1 MGGHRAGPG
10 GLRRWAAVCA
20 AAGTVWLM
28 GRTADLGALRSRL
41 LGSPELV
48 TAALE
53 LELGSGDAFGG
64 WAELVVDQVPAL
76 SGEKEAVLAWQR
88 EQAART
94 EQSASGS
101 ETFDERQ
108 ELTAE
113 TSAEEAPASSEKPE
127 RESGKK
133 AKQKKEEKSKANKE
147 VGPGDIQV
155 QNETS
160 RQKTRI
166 QKYWNRPLE
175 LKLAPASEGP
185 QILILHTHA
194 TEAYTMA
201 DGDNYEESDPE
212 RTTDEHYNVIRV
224 GEEMKKTF
232 EDMGLSV
239 VHDKTT
245 YDYPGYSGSYARSL
259 AGAQAYLD
267 QYPTIQVIL
276 DVHRDAILDRKG
288 RSVPKSVTIDGE
300 ETAQVMLV
308 VGTDDGGLKHPHWR
322 RNYGLD
328 LRIQGAMLEQ
338 EANFPRPIDLRA
350 QRFNQHLRT
359 GCTLVEVGS
368 SGNTLRQALSGARRF
383 ARAAG
388 SVYLGC
394 VAEE

>member
-1 MGGHRAGPG
+1 MPMGGHRAGP
-10 GLRRWAAVCA
+10 LRRAAAVCA

-28 GRTADLGALRSRL
+28 VRTADLGAVRARL
-41 LGSPELV
+41 LGSAELV

-53 LELGSGDAFGG
+53 LELGSTDEFSG
-64 WAELVVDQVPAL
+64 WAALVVDQSPVLA
-76 SGEKEAVLAWQR
+76 GERAAVLAWQR
-88 EQAART
+88 EQSEQTEAAETFEARAEVQEGSGSASEAVPEP
-94 EQSASGS
+94 EQSS
-101 ETFDERQ
+101 DRD
-108 ELTAE
+108 
-113 TSAEEAPASSEKPE
+113 
-127 RESGKK
+127 
-133 AKQKKEEKSKANKE
+133 AKQEKRAKKSKS
-147 VGPGDIQV
+147 VGPEDIEV
-155 QNETS
+155 QNETAH
-160 RQKTRI
+160 QGTQVK
-166 QKYWNRPLE
+166 KYWKKGPA

-201 DGDNYEESDPE
+201 DGDNYKESDPE
-212 RTTDEHYNVIRV
+212 RTTDENFNVIRV
-224 GEEMKKTF
+224 GEEMKAVF

-267 QYPTIQVIL
+267 KYPTIQVIL

-288 RSVPKSVTIDGE
+288 RSVPKTVTIDGE

-308 VGTDDGGLKHPHWR
+308 VGTNDGGLRHPHWR
-322 RNYGLD
+322 QNYALD

-338 EANFPRPIDLRA
+338 DPSFPRAIDLRA
-350 QRFNQHLRT
+350 QRFNQHLT
-359 GCTLVEVGS
+359 PGCTLVEVGS
-368 SGNTLRQALSGARRF
+368 SGNTLRQALAGARRF

-394 VAEE
+394 VAE